1 MRARITA
8 VAPADN
14 YYSLR
19 HHFENHVIDASQMTQ
34 WKPSAADDLAGYYS
48 GKAHFDE
55 PPIEDAEDMTFF
67 YFLAVELQPIEGEQ
81 E

>member
-19 HHFENHVIDASQMTQ
+19 QHFEGHVIDASQMTE
-34 WKPSAADDLAGYYS
+34 WEPSAADDLAGYYS

-55 PPIEDAEDMTFF
+55 PPNEDMDMTSFF
-67 YFLAVELQPIEGEQ
+67 FLAVELQPIEGEQ